1 MTYPSPVE
9 QELRAAEL
17 AWEDGNEG
25 KARVCARRAVALA
38 VASWLAPAGK
48 AAWPGDVMEQ
58 LRRIQQ
64 HAAFPVAVREAAERL
79 STAVTKRH
87 TAPFTVDP
95 LTDARLIVGHLAA
108 DSSDTCPS

>member
-1 MTYPSPVE
+1 MTSPSPVE
-9 QELRAAEL
+9 QELHAAEL
-17 AWEDGNEG
+17 AWAGGNEG

-38 VASWLAPAGK
+38 VASWWARVGK

-108 DSSDTCPS
+108 DSSDTCLS